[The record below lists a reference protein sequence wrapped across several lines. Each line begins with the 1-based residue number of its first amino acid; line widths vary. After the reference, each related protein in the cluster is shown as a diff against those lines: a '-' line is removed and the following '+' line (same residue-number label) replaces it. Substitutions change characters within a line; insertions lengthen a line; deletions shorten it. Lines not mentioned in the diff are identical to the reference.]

1 MPDPGASPG
10 PGEGPYAP
18 GPSESRS
25 SGDAGRKHFAGKAMF
40 HLLDFL
46 PCMTYTILLTLS

>member
-10 PGEGPYAP
+10 PGEGPCAP
-18 GPSESRS
+18 GPSESCS

-46 PCMTYTILLTLS
+46 PCMTHMIPLTLS

>member
-46 PCMTYTILLTLS
+46 PFMKYTILLTLS